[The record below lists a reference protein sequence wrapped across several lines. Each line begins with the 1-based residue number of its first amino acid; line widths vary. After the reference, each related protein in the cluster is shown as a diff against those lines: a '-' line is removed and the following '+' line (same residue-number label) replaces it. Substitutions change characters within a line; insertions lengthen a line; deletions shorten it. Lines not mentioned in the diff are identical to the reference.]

1 MTSRRRPG
9 LKFLLAASLW
19 LPVGIVLLSAVRF
32 GPDMPNVH
40 AVVSLYPTVPAGLFL
55 AFGCWFVHGV
65 GYRRLAWIL
74 FAILFL
80 PSAQYATI
88 GGLLG
93 APGILFAAFVF
104 SLPSWIVFGIL
115 LLIRKL
121 RERAKRDLSPDR
133 GSGL

>member
-32 GPDMPNVH
+32 GPDMPDMH
-40 AVVSLYPTVPAGLFL
+40 ALVSLYPTVPAGMFL

-65 GYRRLAWIL
+65 GYRWLAWIL

-80 PSAQYATI
+80 PSVQYATI

-93 APGILFAAFVF
+93 APGILLAAFVF
-104 SLPSWIVFGIL
+104 SLPSWIVFGML
-115 LLIRKL
+115 LLTKKL
-121 RERAKRDLSPDR
+121 RAQGERIRTSSQGGGK
-133 GSGL
+133 